1 MLSFGAMCPFGP
13 TDAMVYVVVVIRGD
27 LGNWIDADRLRI
39 VCSVGHEHGD
49 EHVNEHVDEQR
60 ARALCL

>member
-1 MLSFGAMCPFGP
+1 M
-13 TDAMVYVVVVIRGD
+13 DAMVYVVVVIRGD